1 MYNHKKNENSQI
13 WNIVII
19 PKYNSTSP
27 NSINQLDTTI
37 ASIDTYEIRPP
48 DSSKLISDSI
58 NISNEIIEKDSIINL
73 SDNIKSSE
81 ILGYSNNIKNL
92 DKIKSSEILWDSNGL
107 KFSEIKSSELITYS
121 NDINFSDNKIT
132 SDTISQFESQII
144 SENIIYTDSAKNTIR
159 FSDVIIS

>member
-1 MYNHKKNENSQI
+1 MLDSNIFILDFTSVNNFASLNWMYNHKKNENSQI

-19 PKYNSTSP
+19 PQYNSTSP

-58 NISNEIIEKDSIINL
+58 KISNEIIEKDSIINL

-81 ILGYSNNIKNL
+81 ILGYSNDIKNV

-107 KFSEIKSSELITYS
+107 KFS
-121 NDINFSDNKIT
+121 DNLRY
-132 SDTISQFESQII
+132 SDTRINSI
-144 SENIIYTDSAKNTIR
+144 K
-159 FSDVIIS
+159 